1 MRSVLLWFIY
11 RVVMRFL
18 LKIFAGIHIEG
29 TEHLQVEGPVIIVV
43 NHNSHLDTITL
54 LSMLPV
60 KKLIRTHPVAA
71 GDYFGKTPWK
81 ARLSMFFIN
90 ALLIP
95 RGRPKE
101 GEAGPD
107 PIAMMKETLEKG
119 HSLIFFPEG
128 SRGEP
133 EKMQNFKR
141 GIGLLLCEKNNIP
154 FIPVFMKGLGK
165 VLPKG
170 DPLPVPHDSYV
181 YIGKAVYTN
190 SCEPDEIVRQVQDE
204 IVRLQEGA
212 IGKK

>member
-1 MRSVLLWFIY
+1 MRAVLLWLIY
-11 RVVMRFL
+11 RVIMRFL

-29 TEHLQVEGPVIIVV
+29 AENLREKGPVIIVA
-43 NHNSHLDTITL
+43 NHNSHLDTVTL
-54 LSMLPV
+54 LSLLPV

-71 GDYFGKTPWK
+71 GDYFGKTAWK

-95 RGRPKE
+95 RSRPKE
-101 GEAGPD
+101 GEEGPD
-107 PIAMMKETLEKG
+107 PIAMMQATLDKG

-141 GIGLLLCEKNNIP
+141 GIGLLLCEKNDIP
-154 FIPVFMKGLGK
+154 FIPVYMKGLGK

-170 DPLPVPHDSYV
+170 DPIPVPHDSFV
-181 YIGKAVYTN
+181 YIGKAVHTS

-204 IVRLQEGA
+204 ILRLQEA
-212 IGKK
+212 AVTS